1 MNPLRALLGA
11 TGVLVMLAA
20 PAAAQHAGHAGH
32 GSPPAVP
39 ATEAAPAPSAPAPAG
54 TVELGHPV
62 MDRMIFVHG
71 ILDQFEGRTDGRAPE
86 LRWSGQ
92 GWIGTDYDK
101 FWIKTEGFRRRD
113 GAVEDGR
120 HEFLYSRAISTY
132 FDLQG
137 GLRSDLDAG
146 PVRNWAAFG
155 LQGLAPL
162 FFELD
167 ATVYV
172 RNQGHVAARLEASY
186 DLLITQRLILQPE
199 IELNLY
205 SKSDPARLIG
215 SGLSDIDAGLRLRYE
230 IDRKFAPYI
239 GVAYEGKF
247 GQTASLARAAG
258 ESTSGVR
265 FVFGIRSWF

>member
-1 MNPLRALLGA
+1 MNPYRTLVCVAGALVGLA
-11 TGVLVMLAA
+11 TVASAQVPAA
-20 PAAAQHAGHAGH
+20 PDQ
-32 GSPPAVP
+32 
-39 ATEAAPAPSAPAPAG
+39 PAPVG
-54 TVELGHPV
+54 THEFDQPV

-71 ILDQFEGRTDGRAPE
+71 ILDQFEGRIDGRTPE

-101 FWIKTEGFRRRD
+101 FWIKTEGFRRTD
-113 GAVEDGR
+113 GKVDDGR

-137 GLRSDLDAG
+137 GLRSDADSRRN
-146 PVRNWAAFG
+146 RNWAALG
-155 LQGLAPL
+155 IQGLAPL
-162 FFELD
+162 FFHIDGTGYLSD
-167 ATVYV
+167 
-172 RNQGHVAARLEASY
+172 QGHIAARFEGSY
-186 DLLITQRLILQPE
+186 DLLLTDRLILQPE
-199 IELNLY
+199 FEINLY

-215 SGLSDIDAGLRLRYE
+215 AGISEIDTGVRLRYE
-230 IDRKFAPYI
+230 FDRKIGPYI

-247 GQTASLARAAG
+247 GQTASFARRAG